1 MKVSRYA
8 GRWRRDPRY
17 VGVSISVS
25 SPVWFRGNVL
35 SEFAP
40 TPEMLG
46 AYRRGKMG
54 DDEYIE
60 RYMAR
65 LSRADWEQAL
75 AVAREI
81 EAGARAEAVFLCW
94 CAIEGFSWCHRT
106 LFAEEASKRWG
117 VEVVEL

>member
-25 SPVWFRGNVL
+25 SPAWFRVNVL

-46 AYRRGKMG
+46 AYRRRKMG

-65 LSRADWEQAL
+65 LSRADWE
-75 AVAREI
+75 
-81 EAGARAEAVFLCW
+81 
-94 CAIEGFSWCHRT
+94 
-106 LFAEEASKRWG
+106 
-117 VEVVEL
+117 